1 MWTGSLRA
9 GASCAIGQL
18 VLVWVLGP
26 FAGSLDPSIGVDFSS
41 YYPRS
46 WILLG
51 PEAVDLCDLC
61 HRW

>member
-1 MWTGSLRA
+1 M
-9 GASCAIGQL
+9 
-18 VLVWVLGP
+18 WVLGP

-51 PEAVDLCDLC
+51 PVLHPEAVDLTCVAIFAIVGDGLLS
-61 HRW
+61 RDNFD